1 MCALHTATSVLPT
14 AADESPA
21 NFSLNSSIFFCLSK
35 NGQQKQ
41 KARKNKRNL
50 GTPNPSNKKKK
61 KTYFI
66 LSAVRSIPFSG
77 TSELSGSLAGRDS
90 KCYASKNI
98 NAVGFGS
105 RFDFF
110 ASTTRNVISF
120 LSRAAKHSAISRATS
135 CKEE

>member
-1 MCALHTATSVLPT
+1 MGKVLQSFPATHRFQLKMVGEKKT
-14 AADESPA
+14 
-21 NFSLNSSIFFCLSK
+21 N
-35 NGQQKQ
+35 
-41 KARKNKRNL
+41 KNKERKRKQTQNRSS
-50 GTPNPSNKKKK
+50 PSSELSKK

-135 CKEE
+135 

>member
-1 MCALHTATSVLPT
+1 MVVVKKRA
-14 AADESPA
+14 
-21 NFSLNSSIFFCLSK
+21 F
-35 NGQQKQ
+35 QK
-41 KARKNKRNL
+41 
-50 GTPNPSNKKKK
+50 GDNPILETEET
-61 KTYFI
+61 KTYDMRDRLHFS

-77 TSELSGSLAGRDS
+77 TSELSGSLAGRES

-110 ASTTRNVISF
+110 ASTTRKVMSF

-135 CKEE
+135 